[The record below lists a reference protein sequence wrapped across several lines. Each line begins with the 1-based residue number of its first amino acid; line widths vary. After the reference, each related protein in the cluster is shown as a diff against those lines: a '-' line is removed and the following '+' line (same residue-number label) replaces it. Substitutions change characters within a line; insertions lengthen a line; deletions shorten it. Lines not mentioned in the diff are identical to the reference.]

1 MCDSEKWDST
11 FVESEYFFVE
21 KYWFRAICEICETG
35 DFMRFAK
42 IGGRIAFY
50 AILVTLVG

>member
-1 MCDSEKWDST
+1 MILKSGILL
-11 FVESEYFFVE
+11 FVESEYFIVV